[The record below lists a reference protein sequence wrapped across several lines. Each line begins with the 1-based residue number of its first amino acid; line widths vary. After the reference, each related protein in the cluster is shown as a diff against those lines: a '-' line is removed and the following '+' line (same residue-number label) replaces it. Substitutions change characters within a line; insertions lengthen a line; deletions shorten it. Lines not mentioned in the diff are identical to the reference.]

1 MAEKFESNNHVS
13 VTSCRDFP
21 HNLTGQIGGL
31 VVLSEGNLNSW
42 PPSGHLVVT
51 RKDRNATNT

>member
-1 MAEKFESNNHVS
+1 MAEKVESNNQVS

-31 VVLSEGNLNSW
+31 VVLSGGSLNSW